1 MHRWRSNLYIRSR
14 QQDYIRSRQQDGE
27 TSEEK
32 DEVMDL
38 SFQISFNENEE
49 MITIKDLRI
58 VLRNNP

>member
-1 MHRWRSNLYIRSR
+1 MYRWSSNLCIRSR
-14 QQDYIRSRQQDGE
+14 RQDGE

-49 MITIKDLRI
+49 VITIKDLRI

>member
-1 MHRWRSNLYIRSR
+1 MHRWRSNL
-14 QQDYIRSRQQDGE
+14 YIRSRQQDGE

-58 VLRNNP
+58 VLSNNP